1 MIAATMLVVV
11 GSDRRSRP
19 GAVGFALLSVTLAL
33 GGAAAGSSSTIRERT
48 IEVGGTPVFAL
59 EAGDADA
66 GTVVLLHGGRFSSAT
81 WRELGTLDR
90 LAAAGLRALAVDLP
104 GFGRT
109 PASELAPADFAVRL
123 LEAVGSEP
131 PVLVSPSMSGRFSL
145 PLLAARPEALGGFVA
160 VAPVGIPEHASRL
173 DEVTVPALLVW
184 GREDRVI
191 PLEQATR
198 LAASL
203 RRSRTV
209 VLEGASHPCYLDQ
222 PERFHQ
228 ELVDFALQVLGG
240 DGAGDAED
248 KP

>member
-1 MIAATMLVVV
+1 MLMVRPQGRSCPGPVAGVVLAV
-11 GSDRRSRP
+11 ALAVDVSSA
-19 GAVGFALLSVTLAL
+19 GA
-33 GGAAAGSSSTIRERT
+33 SSAIRERT
-48 IEVGGTPVFAL
+48 LDVGGTPVFAL
-59 EAGDADA
+59 EAGDATA

-109 PASELAPADFAVRL
+109 PASELAPADFAARL

-145 PLLAARPEALGGFVA
+145 PLLAARPEAVGGFVA

-173 DEVTVPALLVW
+173 AEVTVPALLVW
-184 GREDRVI
+184 GGEDRVI
-191 PLEQATR
+191 PLEQASQ

-228 ELVDFALQVLGG
+228 ELVDFAMQVLAGN
-240 DGAGDAED
+240 GAGDAENT
-248 KP
+248 P